1 LRKNPF
7 ANMVEVCQSL
17 AGQSI
22 VSPLPNHSEWM
33 KKNMPLIQRGLYQ
46 KKESIRPKFTRSKR
60 HYEKKAK

>member
-1 LRKNPF
+1 
-7 ANMVEVCQSL
+7 MVEVCQSL

-33 KKNMPLIQRGLYQ
+33 KQNMPLIQRGLYQ
-46 KKESIRPKFTRSKR
+46 KKENIRPNFTRSQR

>member
-1 LRKNPF
+1 MRKNPF

-22 VSPLPNHSEWM
+22 VSPLPNQSEWM
-33 KKNMPLIQRGLYQ
+33 KRNMPLIQRGLYQ
-46 KKESIRPKFTRSKR
+46 KKENIRPNFTRSQR